1 MGDGLIVAVF
11 FFQAVPN
18 SQAVAQMPI
27 AQVILRG
34 INLWLGVH
42 HLQKMV
48 IQRVLRQQAVKLVA
62 GQFLVDDGKR
72 RVKEPDGLL
81 IKGQQLILLR
91 TEMHRIAQGKAV
103 LFLRLGRRVQFIVG
117 RLHRRGQRAVQPSKH
132 IFTAFRQVSVLPN
145 DSLHGIPHHGQN
157 EVALAGAGVHL
168 FLACAERAR
177 TGHQIPS
184 VYRLIGRSE
193 LLHIVLIVVN
203 NGAKFLADLGAGGN

>member
-62 GQFLVDDGKR
+62 GSS
-72 RVKEPDGLL
+72 LL
-81 IKGQQLILLR
+81 MMGNAGSKSR
-91 TEMHRIAQGKAV
+91 TVCSSKA
-103 LFLRLGRRVQFIVG
+103 
-117 RLHRRGQRAVQPSKH
+117 S
-132 IFTAFRQVSVLPN
+132 S
-145 DSLHGIPHHGQN
+145 
-157 EVALAGAGVHL
+157 
-168 FLACAERAR
+168 
-177 TGHQIPS
+177 
-184 VYRLIGRSE
+184 
-193 LLHIVLIVVN
+193 
-203 NGAKFLADLGAGGN
+203 